1 MQIKIKLPN
10 NDDVKENILSLIKV
24 LNEIDSCKENEIT
37 LDFSEVLWMPP
48 CCITLLSNKVFELK
62 QKGIKFEYIFSRED
76 KVTRH
81 MKKLGFPLG
90 TGVDGISY
98 YPITHVLKD
107 NHNSKKLG
115 QEIGFLMDK
124 IIEKI
129 PNNINGI
136 SYILSELSDNIE
148 DHSEYDYA
156 SIMAQY
162 FPRKKEVEII
172 VFDNGLTI
180 PGVFSKNK
188 ISFSNDVKA
197 IEKALS
203 GEISTPKIAQNEIGR
218 GYGLRTCRALST
230 EDFKGEIYVFSRK
243 GLVISKHDNEHT
255 SNVLEDPL
263 KGTLICVK
271 IKLPSEEIPFYN
283 KIE

>member
-1 MQIKIKLPN
+1 MQIKIKIPN
-10 NDDVKENILSLIKV
+10 NDDVKENILSLTKV
-24 LNEIDSCKENEIT
+24 LNEINSCKENRIT
-37 LDFSEVLWMPP
+37 FDFSEVSWIPP
-48 CCITLLSNKVFELK
+48 CCIILLSNKVFELK
-62 QKGIKFEYIFSRED
+62 QKGIKFEYISSRED
-76 KVTRH
+76 KVTEH
-81 MKKLGFPLG
+81 MKRLGFPLG
-90 TGVDGISY
+90 TDIDGSSY
-98 YPITHVLKD
+98 YPITHVIKD
-107 NHNSKKLG
+107 NYNSKKLG
-115 QEIGFLMDK
+115 QEIGFLMDN

-148 DHSEYDYA
+148 DHSEYDCA

-162 FPRKKEVEII
+162 FPTKKEVEII

-188 ISFSNDVKA
+188 INFSNDVKA

-203 GEISTPKIAQNEIGR
+203 GEISTPKIAQNEVGR
-218 GYGLRTCRALST
+218 GYGLRTCKALST

-243 GLVISKHDNEHT
+243 GLVISKHNNEHET
-255 SNVLEDPL
+255 NILEDPL
-263 KGTLICVK
+263 EGTLICVK
-271 IKLPSEEIPFYN
+271 IKLPNKEIPFYN